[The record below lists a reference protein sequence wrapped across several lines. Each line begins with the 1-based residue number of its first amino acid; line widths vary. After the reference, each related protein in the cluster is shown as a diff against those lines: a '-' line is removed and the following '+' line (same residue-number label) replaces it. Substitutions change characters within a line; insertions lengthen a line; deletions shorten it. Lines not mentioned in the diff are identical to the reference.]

1 MLSVTHL
8 QKSSE
13 MSVWS
18 GSQALVL
25 RYTYERLKRTQSR
38 KTYRL
43 VSQGA
48 SILLLQ
54 TRKGAIVENWRWGM
68 IMNTLL

>member
-18 GSQALVL
+18 GSQALAL

-48 SILLLQ
+48 SNLLLQ
-54 TRKGAIVENWRWGM
+54 IRKGAIVENLRWGM